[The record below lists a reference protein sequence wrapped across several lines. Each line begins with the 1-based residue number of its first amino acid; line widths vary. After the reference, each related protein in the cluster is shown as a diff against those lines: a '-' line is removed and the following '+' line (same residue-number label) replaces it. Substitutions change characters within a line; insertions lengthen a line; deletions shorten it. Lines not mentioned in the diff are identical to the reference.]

1 MCHYECECLKC
12 GRKAQIAFP
21 SEPYPEIG
29 EAFVQF
35 RYRRMTPGEVI
46 DYIADHDLRKATQVR
61 K

>member
-1 MCHYECECLKC
+1 MRHHECECLKC
-12 GRKAQIAFP
+12 VRKAQIAFP

-35 RYRRMTPGEVI
+35 WYRRMTPIEVI
-46 DYIADHDLRKATQVR
+46 DYIADHDSWRAAQTK